1 VQEDVL
7 AKLADRDVAVS
18 VVWLT
23 MVRTDARDLWPADA
37 IIDPRVTHY
46 WDEAKAVGKALA
58 SRDDLAA
65 WRPVAWDVWAV
76 FPAGARWDDAP
87 PRPAA
92 FGGTVIKTRRQLA
105 EAVAA
110 LPRKTG
116 A

>member
-7 AKLADRDVAVS
+7 AKLADRDVAVF
-18 VVWLT
+18 VVWLR

-37 IIDPRVTHY
+37 IVDPRVTHY

-58 SRDDLAA
+58 ARDDLAA

-92 FGGTVIKTRRQLA
+92 FGRTIIKTRRQLA

>member
-18 VVWLT
+18 VVWLN
-23 MVRTDARDLWPADA
+23 MVRTDGRDLWPADA
-37 IIDPRVTHY
+37 IVDPRATHY
-46 WDEAKAVGKALA
+46 WDEAKTVGKALA
-58 SRDDLAA
+58 SRDELAA
-65 WRPVAWDVWAV
+65 WRPVAWDVWAI
-76 FPAGARWDDAP
+76 FPPGARWDDLP

-92 FGGTVIKTRRQLA
+92 FGRTIIKTRQQLV

-110 LPRKTG
+110 LPRKPG

>member
-1 VQEDVL
+1 
-7 AKLADRDVAVS
+7 
-18 VVWLT
+18 
-23 MVRTDARDLWPADA
+23 
-37 IIDPRVTHY
+37 
-46 WDEAKAVGKALA
+46 
-58 SRDDLAA
+58 
-65 WRPVAWDVWAV
+65 V

-92 FGGTVIKTRRQLA
+92 FGRTIIKTRRQLA

>member
-7 AKLADRDVAVS
+7 AKLADRDVAVL

-37 IIDPRVTHY
+37 IIDPRATHY

-58 SRDDLAA
+58 SRDDLSA

-76 FPAGARWDDAP
+76 FPAGVRWDDAP

-92 FGGTVIKTRRQLA
+92 FGRTIIRTREQLA
-105 EAVAA
+105 EAIAA
-110 LPRKTG
+110 LPPKTG

>member
-1 VQEDVL
+1 ML

-18 VVWLT
+18 VVWLP

-37 IIDPRVTHY
+37 IIDPRATHD
-46 WDEAKAVGKALA
+46 WDEAKAVGTALA

-76 FPAGARWDDAP
+76 FPAGVRWDDAV

-92 FGGTVIKTRRQLA
+92 FGHTIIKTRQQLA

-110 LPRKTG
+110 LPPKTG
-116 A
+116 G

>member
-23 MVRTDARDLWPADA
+23 IARTDARDLWPADA
-37 IIDPRVTHY
+37 IIDPRATHY
-46 WDEAKAVGKALA
+46 WDETKAVGKALA
-58 SRDDLAA
+58 SRDDLAR

-76 FPAGARWDDAP
+76 FPAGVRWEDAT

-92 FGGTVIKTRRQLA
+92 FGGTIIKTRQQLA

>member
-1 VQEDVL
+1 ML

-37 IIDPRVTHY
+37 IIDPRVTHC
-46 WDEAKAVGKALA
+46 WDEAKAVGSARLA
-58 SRDDLAA
+58 RRPRRVAA
-65 WRPVAWDVWAV
+65 RRLGTSGPC
-76 FPAGARWDDAP
+76 FSAGARWDDAP

-110 LPRKTG
+110 LPRETG

>member
-1 VQEDVL
+1 ML

-37 IIDPRVTHY
+37 IVDPRATHY
-46 WDEAKAVGKALA
+46 WDEAKAVGRALA
-58 SRDDLAA
+58 SRDDLGA

-76 FPAGARWDDAP
+76 FPAGVRWDDGP

-92 FGGTVIKTRRQLA
+92 SGRTIIRTRQQLA
-105 EAVAA
+105 EAVAR

>member
-37 IIDPRVTHY
+37 IIDPRATHY
-46 WDEAKAVGKALA
+46 WDGAKAVGKALA

-76 FPAGARWDDAP
+76 FPAGVRWEDAP

-92 FGGTVIKTRRQLA
+92 FGRTIIKTRQQLA
-105 EAVAA
+105 DAVAA
-110 LPRKTG
+110 LPPKTST
-116 A
+116 